1 MDVTECDDQ
10 QSAGSRHA
18 SGSVE
23 HARASLETLLDNA
36 RQRILLLGGEGCRST
51 WSPRDKRRCRH
62 ARKARLHADWAV
74 AYLGGA
80 AVGVDG
86 ADVVRETA
94 SIGNF

>member
-1 MDVTECDDQ
+1 MSVD
-10 QSAGSRHA
+10 SATRGVAGR
-18 SGSVE
+18 
-23 HARASLETLLDNA
+23 
-36 RQRILLLGGEGCRST
+36 
-51 WSPRDKRRCRH
+51 

-74 AYLGGA
+74 ACLGGA

>member
-1 MDVTECDDQ
+1 MEVKVV
-10 QSAGSRHA
+10 GR
-18 SGSVE
+18 
-23 HARASLETLLDNA
+23 
-36 RQRILLLGGEGCRST
+36 LGRPGDE
-51 WSPRDKRRCRH
+51 RRRRH

-74 AYLGGA
+74 ACLGGA